1 MFNFDQ
7 YLHRTERLSIV
18 QANFT
23 DCQCVTDRQVWARP
37 LELHKTGVAAG
48 LRAGW
53 RPQDHARNTL
63 SNLGPHSV
71 PLFLIKGRRGSHI
84 VVRLTAQAKGKVKG
98 RQGKALKVTINKS

>member
-1 MFNFDQ
+1 MFHFDH
-7 YLHRTERLSIV
+7 YMHRTERLSIV

-53 RPQDHARNTL
+53 RPRDHALNTL
-63 SNLGPHSV
+63 VNLGPHSV
-71 PLFLIKGRRGSHI
+71 PLFLIKGGRGGGFTLLCSLLFLLQ
-84 VVRLTAQAKGKVKG
+84 RCW
-98 RQGKALKVTINKS
+98 LK